1 MQSHHVQGRKKI
13 RVALMSATHGVRVL
27 AMQDACILLLSSYN
41 FDSSGILTLESDTG
55 KFLAGVNDHKHVNA
69 EFV

>member
-1 MQSHHVQGRKKI
+1 
-13 RVALMSATHGVRVL
+13 MSATHGVRVL